1 MEGDVDAEDATN
13 GVEGAD
19 DELVET
25 DGAEDEVDAFRGC
38 Q

>member
-1 MEGDVDAEDATN
+1 MEGDVDGEDATN

-25 DGAEDEVDAFRGC
+25 DGAEDEVDALCGC
-38 Q
+38 R